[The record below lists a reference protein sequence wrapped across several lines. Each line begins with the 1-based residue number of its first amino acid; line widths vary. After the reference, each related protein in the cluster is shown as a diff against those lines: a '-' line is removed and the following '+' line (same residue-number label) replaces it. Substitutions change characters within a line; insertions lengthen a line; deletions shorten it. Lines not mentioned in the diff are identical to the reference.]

1 MRREFY
7 SPVYDSEAQAKSR
20 MPDLRNLLYWS
31 PSIGTNGN
39 GAVSFFTS
47 DQPGK
52 YVGVVQG
59 INADGLAGAK
69 YFTFEVK

>member
-1 MRREFY
+1 MREFY
-7 SPVYDSEAQAKSR
+7 SPVYDTEAQAKSR
-20 MPDLRNLLYWS
+20 MPDLRNLLYWA
-31 PSIGTNGN
+31 PSVSTQGKD
-39 GAVSFFTS
+39 AVSFFTS

-59 INADGLAGAK
+59 INADGQAGVQ